1 MIGKRCVQ
9 GGLFRPDYVYLDHV
23 GKGSFY
29 GLLARHGGEWFRDE
43 DYEELYR
50 KDVGRPSVPPSQL
63 CIALMLQTY
72 EGVSDE
78 EAIHRS
84 AYDLRWKVSLGLELD
99 EKLCAKSTLQLFRAK
114 LILHEKYEQIFEAS
128 IEACRKG
135 GLLKRRRLEAAVD
148 TTPVLGRGAVKDTYN
163 LVSDQIRKVV
173 KEACEVKGWEPETV
187 VAEHGLGRHFEKS
200 FKGSVQL
207 DWSDAAERRALV
219 AQLVADARVAV
230 ELSKKALR
238 GFARSADKTRALRE
252 AQTLLSDLVQQDIDE
267 APDDGGG
274 AQIRQGTA
282 RDRVMS
288 TTDPEMRHG
297 RKSHSKAFN
306 GYKASVV
313 VSTEAS
319 VILGT
324 DVIAANVADKQGA
337 AELLEKSAE
346 RAQQPLKRAI
356 GDTAYGTMDAREKV
370 ERLGAEMIA
379 KAPPAGRKGL
389 FTLNDFRIQES
400 RGVARCP
407 AGKNSR
413 RRDRVTGSDPGWRYV
428 FSRKDCSPCP
438 LRAKCTRAKTSA
450 RTVQITEN
458 TKVLQRLRRMQKTKH
473 FKQIYRRRIVVE
485 HRIARLVQ
493 LGVRQ
498 ARYLGKAKVAF
509 QVAMAA
515 TVANLTLVG
524 TTLLSDLLHLLAWH
538 RRRQEPVPTL
548 AVEIS

>member
-1 MIGKRCVQ
+1 MIGKRDGQ
-9 GGLFRPDYVYLDHV
+9 GGLFRPDHVYLDHV
-23 GKGSFY
+23 GKASFY

-50 KDVGRPSVPPSQL
+50 KDFGRPSVPPSQL
-63 CIALMLQTY
+63 CIALMLQTHD
-72 EGVSDE
+72 GVSDE

-114 LILHEKYEQIFEAS
+114 LIIHEKYEQVFEAS

-173 KEACEVKGWEPETV
+173 KEACELKGWEQETI
-187 VAEHGLGRHFEKS
+187 VAEHGLGRHFKKS

-207 DWSDAAERRALV
+207 DWSDPAERRALL

-238 GFARSADKTRALRE
+238 GFVRSADKTRALRE
-252 AQTLLSDLVQQDIDE
+252 AQALLSDLLQQDIEE

-274 AQIRQGTA
+274 PQIRQGTA
-282 RDRVMS
+282 RDRVVS

-297 RKSHSKAFN
+297 HKSHSKAFN

-324 DVIAANVADKQGA
+324 DVIAANVADKEGA
-337 AELLEKSAE
+337 AELLEKSAK

-407 AGKNSR
+407 AGKKSR
-413 RRDRVTGSDPGWRYV
+413 RRDRVTGPDPGWRYV

-438 LRAKCTRAKTSA
+438 LRAKCTRAKKSA
-450 RTVQITEN
+450 RVVQITEK
-458 TKVLQRLRRMQKTKH
+458 TKQLQPLRRKQKTKH

-485 HRIARLVQ
+485 HRIARLEQ

-524 TTLLSDLLHLLAWH
+524 TTLLSELWHLLAWR
-538 RRRQEPVPTL
+538 RRRQVPTL
-548 AVEIS
+548 VLAVP